1 MKRSLILATVLVLML
16 LNSPVQADTW
26 TAQATSPNG
35 GHSLYSDFERVFLVD
50 NITGT
55 AITLD
60 LPGIYSITWMDAKSA
75 LMNRGTRDIFIVD
88 LHGTVFYIEC
98 YRNGNPDRACGLT
111 PEL

>member
-1 MKRSLILATVLVLML
+1 MKRLLILAVVVILML

-26 TAQATSPNG
+26 TAQATSPDG

-50 NITGT
+50 NIAGT

-60 LPGIYSITWMDAKSA
+60 LPGIYHIEWMDNKSA

-88 LHGTVFYIEC
+88 LHGAIFYIEC
-98 YRNGNPDRACGLT
+98 YRNGEPDRACGLT